1 MSYRFTLQ
9 VTRVECLGEAALEWG
24 KDEMHLIGFGVT
36 RKGHVITTGYRGL
49 GSYETGDVN
58 AGGGF
63 PMTLYQAELEDDGLD
78 VVLYLWLIE
87 EDGGGVAGHA
97 AELDAEFRASY
108 LAKATT
114 LNEVSFP
121 RECIPF
127 TAFYKSIPSL
137 ESSLEEA
144 ATDGLNDEVFFP
156 ALREGVVQ
164 VDRKIVARLPL
175 EHRAEGRARGL
186 ATVVDVARNLGN
198 PVEGAIRVHIGAAAR
213 RRACARGEQW

>member
-63 PMTLYQAELEDDGLD
+63 PMTLHQAELEDDGLD

-156 ALREGVVQ
+156 ADLYLRFVPDVVAALDSSGEASFTRAKDLGTYSVYLRYVYHKIQ
-164 VDRKIVARLPL
+164 V
-175 EHRAEGRARGL
+175 
-186 ATVVDVARNLGN
+186 
-198 PVEGAIRVHIGAAAR
+198 AIA
-213 RRACARGEQW
+213 